1 MVNADLNK
9 KLAKHQKIDSDDIR
23 GWLVVSNSFGH
34 NWEKNNSILG
44 KVWYL

>member
-1 MVNADLNK
+1 MVNAYLNK
-9 KLAKHQKIDSDDIR
+9 KLATHQKIDSDDIS

-34 NWEKNNSILG
+34 NREKNNSILG